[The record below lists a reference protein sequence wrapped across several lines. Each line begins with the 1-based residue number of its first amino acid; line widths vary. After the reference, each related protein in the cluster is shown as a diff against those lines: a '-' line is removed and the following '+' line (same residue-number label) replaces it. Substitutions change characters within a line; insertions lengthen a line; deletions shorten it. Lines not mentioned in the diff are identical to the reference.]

1 MGLKIHGMAQL
12 RQELADIAELHG
24 GEIGKKMLKEG
35 TKVVA
40 DTWRRIS
47 FERHILT
54 GNMYKAVESSN
65 PKKNQYGRYTVTYP
79 RDYEERTRK
88 GKLVKVRNAEKAFY
102 NHYGFY
108 NVLFE
113 KYIQGDHWVD
123 DVDNIAEPK
132 SDEKMQ
138 KVLDDFIKTVQKGK

>member
-24 GEIGKKMLKEG
+24 GQIANKMLKEG
-35 TKVVA
+35 TKDVTA
-40 DTWRRIS
+40 TWRQIS
-47 FERHILT
+47 FERHVLT
-54 GNMYKAVESSN
+54 GNMYRAIESSN
-65 PKKNQYGRYTVTYP
+65 PKKNKYGRYTVTYP

-108 NVLFE
+108 NVLFG
-113 KYIQGDHWVD
+113 KFIQGDKFVD
-123 DVDNIAEPK
+123 DIDKIAEEK
-132 SDEKMQ
+132 SDKTMQ
-138 KVLDDFIKTVQKGK
+138 KVLDDFIKTVQKGN